1 MSGLNEVTISPV
13 LLQAISQTLTSTKD
27 RHTVSMQPNINV
39 KQEMMEDLQAA
50 GAHSVGHILQGMNE
64 PVSEQSRLHSRSVS
78 SDIDGSCE
86 SPGQVFSPEGMNI
99 SSENIKSM
107 LKWKIDQLHQQN
119 VLNSAIQQVQEEARL
134 QEQENNTA
142 GRDTIL
148 ITSNSGGDLSMVN
161 VLSALASQHLKST
174 GADKEAKN
182 DECPAETVNVSQTHN
197 VAPVQTKEADTL
209 EQEKQMIICYQD
221 NNGQVNVPSPINDV
235 VVSDAGGQPV
245 GMLIEQDGQRFYM
258 PNTSTDKSSNVGLD
272 RSSPAVK
279 QFRYTEDGNF
289 TIVNESAPLE
299 VISSMPSRDSGLP
312 PDPSM
317 GPCPICGDAIS
328 GYHYGIFTCESCKGF
343 FKRTV
348 QNKKTFACHRKGD
361 CEITKLSRKKCPACR
376 FAKCIIHGMKLE
388 AIRHD
393 RMRGGRSSYDGC
405 SPHGRP
411 KVYPLELTPGQKAQR
426 RASSSHRKVA
436 SSSNHMNS
444 ALENVHVTLP
454 TGEDISG
461 SQLMAILNRN
471 GKTAP
476 EETIKPFVPHLLT
489 EIMNVESY
497 LCDDENQADFPAD
510 RLSENDPT
518 FMLSLLQLA
527 ELRLYKLVRWARNL
541 PQFSSIATDD
551 QILLLQNCWADLLL
565 FNCCMRSIQS
575 TTEIFLPMGKSID
588 MEKAAKLGHG
598 ADDIVSRLLAITDQ
612 LRRLQVDQYEFV
624 ALKVLM
630 LITPDVKGLK
640 EPGKAQEH
648 QDAICEA
655 LGLYTNSHYPQ
666 HNNKF
671 GEMLLRL
678 PEISRVSMIGKEIL
692 NTVMPPEFTSC
703 GLLFELLKGDGLKDE
718 T

>member
-39 KQEMMEDLQAA
+39 KQEMMDDLHMS
-50 GAHSVGHILQGMNE
+50 GGHSVTHLLQGMNE
-64 PVSEQSRLHSRSVS
+64 PVSEPLRLHSRSVS
-78 SDIDGSCE
+78 SDMENPPE
-86 SPGQVFSPEGMNI
+86 SPVQDFSPSNINI

-119 VLNSAIQQVQEEARL
+119 ALNSAVQHVQDEAR
-134 QEQENNTA
+134 QEPESTPN
-142 GRDTIL
+142 RETII
-148 ITSNSGGDLSMVN
+148 ITSNAGTDLSMVN
-161 VLSALASQHLKST
+161 VLSAIASHHLKTGGAEKDPGDNSPVDDVNQTST
-174 GADKEAKN
+174 ISMSSSEEPEPIA
-182 DECPAETVNVSQTHN
+182 T
-197 VAPVQTKEADTL
+197 
-209 EQEKQMIICYQD
+209 EQEKQMIICYPD
-221 NNGQVNVPSPINDV
+221 NNGQVTVPSPVNDV
-235 VVSDAGGQPV
+235 VVSDSSGLPV
-245 GMLIEQDGQRFYM
+245 GVVIEQDGQRYYM
-258 PNTSTDKSSNVGLD
+258 PHVDKSSGLGLD
-272 RSSPAVK
+272 TMPGVK
-279 QFRYTEDGNF
+279 QFRYAEDGSIQMLTEN
-289 TIVNESAPLE
+289 TSVDVLSSTSREQVPL
-299 VISSMPSRDSGLP
+299 PNL
-312 PDPSM
+312 
-317 GPCPICGDAIS
+317 GPCPICGDGIS

-348 QNKKTFACHRKGD
+348 QNKKTFTCHRKGD
-361 CEITKLSRKKCPACR
+361 CEITRMSRKKCPACR

-388 AIRHD
+388 AIRID

-411 KVYPLELTPGQKAQR
+411 KIYPLEMMGQSSTPKTPKR
-426 RASSSHRKVA
+426 TPSVHRKPSA
-436 SSSNHMNS
+436 NNSNS
-444 ALENVHVTLP
+444 PFENVNVTLP
-454 TGEDISG
+454 SGENISG

-471 GKTAP
+471 GKSVT
-476 EETIKPFVPHLLT
+476 EETVKPFVPHLLT

-497 LCDDENQADFPAD
+497 LCEDENQTDFPPE
-510 RLSENDPT
+510 RLSENDPA

-588 MEKAAKLGHG
+588 MEKASKLGHG

-630 LITPDVKGLK
+630 LITPDVKALK

-648 QDAICEA
+648 QDLICEA
-655 LGLYTNSHYPQ
+655 LELYTNSHYPQ
-666 HNNKF
+666 HSNKF

-703 GLLFELLKGDGLKDE
+703 GLLFELLKGDGLKDD

>member
-27 RHTVSMQPNINV
+27 RHTVSMQPTINV
-39 KQEMMEDLQAA
+39 KQEMMDDLQAA
-50 GAHSVGHILQGMNE
+50 GGHAAVNHILQGMNE
-64 PVSEQSRLHSRSVS
+64 PISDQSRLHSRSMSTDMENLTES
-78 SDIDGSCE
+78 S
-86 SPGQVFSPEGMNI
+86 GQVFSPGSINI

-119 VLNSAIQQVQEEARL
+119 ALNSAVNQVQEETRL
-134 QEQENNTA
+134 QDQENVP
-142 GRDTIL
+142 GRETII
-148 ITSNSGGDLSMVN
+148 ITSNSGGDLSMGMVN
-161 VLSALASQHLKST
+161 VLSALASHHLKT
-174 GADKEAKN
+174 GGVEKEKG
-182 DECPAETVNVSQTHN
+182 DDLQQETVPQTGDI
-197 VAPVQTKEADTL
+197 AQVQTKDPDTL

-221 NNGQVNVPSPINDV
+221 SNGQVNVPSPINDV

-245 GMLIEQDGQRFYM
+245 GMVIEQDGQRFYM
-258 PNTSTDKSSNVGLD
+258 PNTGTDKPSSIGLD
-272 RSSPAVK
+272 QSSPPK
-279 QFRYTEDGNF
+279 QFRYSEDGSF
-289 TIVNESAPLE
+289 TVVNENSVE
-299 VISSMPSRDSGLP
+299 VMSSMPRDSGLP

-411 KVYPLELTPGQKAQR
+411 KVYPLELTSIPKPQR
-426 RASSSHRKVA
+426 RTPSSHRKVA
-436 SSSNHMNS
+436 PS
-444 ALENVHVTLP
+444 ANQGNQSLENVHVTLP

-471 GKTAP
+471 GKSVP
-476 EETIKPFVPHLLT
+476 EETVKPFVPHLLT

-541 PQFSSIATDD
+541 PQFSAIATDD

-588 MEKAAKLGHG
+588 MEKATKLGHG

-648 QDAICEA
+648 QDSICEA

>member
-39 KQEMMEDLQAA
+39 KQEMIDDLQAS
-50 GAHSVGHILQGMNE
+50 GGHSVNHILQGMNE
-64 PVSEQSRLHSRSVS
+64 PVADHSRLHSRSVS
-78 SDIDGSCE
+78 SDLENTAE
-86 SPGQVFSPEGMNI
+86 SSGQVFPSETINI
-99 SSENIKSM
+99 STENIKSM
-107 LKWKIDQLHQQN
+107 LKWKIDQLQQQN
-119 VLNSAIQQVQEEARL
+119 ALTSAVHQVQDETRL
-134 QEQENNTA
+134 QDQENTSD
-142 GRDTIL
+142 RETI
-148 ITSNSGGDLSMVN
+148 IISSNSGGDLSMVN
-161 VLSALASQHLKST
+161 VLSALASHHLKT
-174 GADKEAKN
+174 GGDKEKEN
-182 DECPAETVNVSQTHN
+182 NTVTETVSQTADITQMHSKGTD
-197 VAPVQTKEADTL
+197 VQ
-209 EQEKQMIICYQD
+209 EQEKQMILCYQD
-221 NNGQVNVPSPINDV
+221 NNGQVNVPSPVNDV

-245 GMLIEQDGQRFYM
+245 GMVIEQDGQRIYM
-258 PNTSTDKSSNVGLD
+258 PNTDKSSSVGLD
-272 RSSPAVK
+272 RSSIMK
-279 QFRYTEDGNF
+279 QFRYSEDGNF
-289 TIVNESAPLE
+289 TVINENAPVE
-299 VISSMPSRDSGLP
+299 VISTMPRESGLP

-411 KVYPLELTPGQKAQR
+411 KVYPLELASTPKPPRRTPGSQRKA
-426 RASSSHRKVA
+426 AP
-436 SSSNHMNS
+436 S
-444 ALENVHVTLP
+444 ANNPNTSLENVHVTLP

-471 GKTAP
+471 GKSVP
-476 EETIKPFVPHLLT
+476 EETVKPFVPHLLT

-541 PQFSSIATDD
+541 PQFSAIATDD

-588 MEKAAKLGHG
+588 MEKAIKLGHG

-648 QDAICEA
+648 QDSICEA

>member
-39 KQEMMEDLQAA
+39 KQEMMEDLQAS
-50 GAHSVGHILQGMNE
+50 GGHSVNHILQGMNE

-78 SDIDGSCE
+78 SDIDSTCE
-86 SPGQVFSPEGMNI
+86 SPGQVFAQDSINI

-119 VLNSAIQQVQEEARL
+119 AINSAVQQVQEEARL
-134 QEQENNTA
+134 QDQENA
-142 GRDTIL
+142 SGRETII

-161 VLSALASQHLKST
+161 VLSALASHHLKT
-174 GADKEAKN
+174 GGIDKESKVG
-182 DECPAETVNVSQTHN
+182 DCPAETISQTN
-197 VAPVQTKEADTL
+197 DLSQVQSKESDAL

-221 NNGQVNVPSPINDV
+221 SNGQVNVPSPINDV
-235 VVSDAGGQPV
+235 VVSDAVGQPV
-245 GMLIEQDGQRFYM
+245 GMVIEQDGQRFYM
-258 PNTSTDKSSNVGLD
+258 PNTSDKPNNVGLD
-272 RSSPAVK
+272 RSSPVK
-279 QFRYTEDGNF
+279 QFRYAEDGSF
-289 TIVNESAPLE
+289 TIMNDNAPVE
-299 VISSMPSRDSGLP
+299 VVSSMPCRDSGLP

-411 KVYPLELTPGQKAQR
+411 KVYPLELASAPKTPR
-426 RASSSHRKVA
+426 RTPSSHRKVA
-436 SSSNHMNS
+436 PSANHPNTS
-444 ALENVHVTLP
+444 LENVHVTLP

-471 GKTAP
+471 GKSAP

-541 PQFSSIATDD
+541 PQFSAIATDD

-588 MEKAAKLGHG
+588 MEKATKLGHG

-648 QDAICEA
+648 QDSICEA